1 MSIVKLVGIAVLG
14 VIIVQLLRSSKPEF
28 ATLATIATG
37 VVMLIVLV
45 NSLSSVIV
53 AFQGIIDKSG
63 LPNSLFTLVLKII
76 GIGYLTEY
84 SASICEDAG
93 CASLGSKIQLGGKL
107 VIFGLSIGIITNLID
122 VVSKISIG

>member
-1 MSIVKLVGIAVLG
+1 MSIVKLIGIAILG
-14 VIIVQLLRSSKPEF
+14 VIIVSLLRSSKPEF

-84 SASICEDAG
+84 SASICEDA
-93 CASLGSKIQLGGKL
+93 
-107 VIFGLSIGIITNLID
+107 V
-122 VVSKISIG
+122 